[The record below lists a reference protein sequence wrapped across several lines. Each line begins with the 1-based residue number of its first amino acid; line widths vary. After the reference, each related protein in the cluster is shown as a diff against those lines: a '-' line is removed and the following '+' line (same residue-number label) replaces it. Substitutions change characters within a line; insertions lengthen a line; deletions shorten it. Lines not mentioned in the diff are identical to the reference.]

1 MKRPK
6 GMSDIRKGLGIKD
19 LIEAFSSHGSGS
31 EKTQGNSQ
39 LDVEKGTLEKQ
50 LEQFSRQTAQI
61 EERLAEIARVMNR
74 ELPQTKE
81 EPEEKPKE
89 EESSMPEKGD
99 DQKKKLELDF
109 GLGKLTVND
118 IFQGLGSLVD
128 FVAKMEQEGKK
139 EEKREG
145 EFTSPSGRIK
155 GVYGFSVKQGI
166 GGKPVV
172 EPFGN
177 VKKTPTG
184 PVVEEEIQPLADVF
198 DEKDHVL
205 VIVELPGVEG
215 KQIHAEVKGDVLVL
229 SAAGKRRKYAGEVVL
244 PKGVDAS
251 TLTNKYRNGVLEIR
265 IKKEE
270 YV

>member
-1 MKRPK
+1 VTIPLTENGRFTARGCSIHALFFGGKRRDDILLLHKEIKMNMKRPK

-31 EKTQGNSQ
+31 EKTQGQRQ
-39 LDVEKGTLEKQ
+39 LDAEKGALEKQ
-50 LEQFSRQTAQI
+50 LQQFSLQTAQI

-74 ELPQTKE
+74 ELPQLKE
-81 EPEEKPKE
+81 EPEETQKE

-99 DQKKKLELDF
+99 DQEKKREIDF
-109 GLGKLTVND
+109 GFGKFTVND

-128 FVAKMEQEGKK
+128 FVAKMEQEGR
-139 EEKREG
+139 EEERREG
-145 EFTSPSGRIK
+145 EFTSPSGRVK

-177 VKKTPTG
+177 VKKTAQG

-205 VIVELPGVEG
+205 VIIEMPGVE
-215 KQIHAEVKGDVLVL
+215 
-229 SAAGKRRKYAGEVVL
+229 
-244 PKGVDAS
+244 
-251 TLTNKYRNGVLEIR
+251 
-265 IKKEE
+265 
-270 YV
+270 